1 MTPRRR
7 EQPSLAALER
17 VAAES
22 AAAGVVARAQRDRLA
37 AAISGSVEG
46 VIVVDADR
54 IEVYR
59 NRAAARFRDARHA
72 DAVAERT
79 IDSLLER
86 ALAGECCEEDL
97 RLFGPPPVVLR
108 LRALPLIEGDTSL
121 GAAVL
126 VHDVSDLER
135 VESVR
140 RDFVANVS
148 HELKTPIGGLQLL
161 AETLLAENDPT
172 VIHPLAERLVSEAER
187 LARVVDDLLDLTAIE
202 SEESPRREPV
212 AIASLLEAAIER
224 MRPVAASRH
233 VDIRV
238 SNEADG
244 CTVWY
249 DDRQVVSAIANLLD
263 NAVKYSDEG
272 TVVAVTARVRGGDL
286 EISVRDHGI
295 GIPSRDLERIF
306 ERFYRVDQARSRE
319 TGGTGLGL
327 AIVRHIVESHR
338 GSVAVESIEGEG
350 STFTLTM
357 PMERDGG
364 DAEAGRTER
373 NA

>member
-22 AAAGVVARAQRDRLA
+22 AVAAVLARAQRDRLA
-37 AAISGSVEG
+37 AAVSGSVEG
-46 VIVVDADR
+46 VIVVDVDG

-59 NRAAARFRDARHA
+59 NSAAARFRHARHA

-79 IDSLLER
+79 ITSLLER

-108 LRALPLIEGDTSL
+108 LRALPLIEGDMRL

-126 VHDVSDLER
+126 VHDVSDVDR

-161 AETLLAENDPT
+161 AETLLAESEPT
-172 VIHPLAERLVSEAER
+172 VIRPLAERLVGEAER
-187 LARVVDDLLDLTAIE
+187 LAQIVDDLLDLTAIE
-202 SEESPRREPV
+202 SEQSPRREPV
-212 AIASLLEAAIER
+212 AIASLLEAALER
-224 MRPVAASRH
+224 MRPVAAARH
-233 VDIRV
+233 IDIRAE
-238 SNEADG
+238 NEVDG
-244 CTVWY
+244 LTISC
-249 DDRQVVSAIANLLD
+249 DERQVVSAIANLLD

-272 TVVAVTARVRGGDL
+272 TLVTVTAKVRDGFL
-286 EISVRDHGI
+286 ELSVRDHGI

-306 ERFYRVDQARSRE
+306 ERLYRVDQARSRE
-319 TGGTGLGL
+319 SGGTGLGL
-327 AIVRHIVESHR
+327 AIVRHIVESHH
-338 GSVAVESIEGEG
+338 GSVSVESIEGEG
-350 STFTLTM
+350 STFTLTL
-357 PMERDGG
+357 PIDG
-364 DAEAGRTER
+364 DDSRAKAARTER

>member
-22 AAAGVVARAQRDRLA
+22 AVAAVLARAQRDRLA
-37 AAISGSVEG
+37 AAVSGSVEG
-46 VIVVDADR
+46 VIVVDVDG

-59 NRAAARFRDARHA
+59 NRAAARYRHARHA

-79 IDSLLER
+79 IASLLER

-97 RLFGPPPVVLR
+97 RLFGPPPVILR
-108 LRALPLIEGDTSL
+108 LRALPLIEGDTRL

-161 AETLLAENDPT
+161 AETLLAETDPA
-172 VIHPLAERLVSEAER
+172 VIRPLAERLVGEAER
-187 LARVVDDLLDLTAIE
+187 LAQIVDDLLDLTAIE
-202 SEESPRREPV
+202 SEQSPRRESV
-212 AIASLLEAAIER
+212 TVSSLLESALER
-224 MRPVAASRH
+224 MRPVAAARH
-233 VDIRV
+233 IDIRV
-238 SNEADG
+238 ENDAEGFTILCDG
-244 CTVWY
+244 
-249 DDRQVVSAIANLLD
+249 RQVISAIANLLD

-272 TVVAVTARVRGGDL
+272 TRVAVTAKVRDGVVEL
-286 EISVRDHGI
+286 AVRDHGI

-306 ERFYRVDQARSRE
+306 ERLYRVDQARSRE
-319 TGGTGLGL
+319 SGGTGLGL
-327 AIVRHIVESHR
+327 AIVRHIVESHQ
-338 GSVAVESIEGEG
+338 GSVSVESIEGEG
-350 STFTLTM
+350 STFTLM
-357 PMERDGG
+357 LPMDGDG
-364 DAEAGRTER
+364 SRAKAARTER